1 MFRVLAVVVIALA
14 FGPVAKACPNVFAV
28 QTVVAQPVVVAQ
40 QVQLAV
46 VQPVQAFTVLQ
57 VAQPVVVRQVVQKV
71 VVRRQFATPVR
82 DFLFG
87 R

>member
-14 FGPVAKACPNVFAV
+14 FGPVAQACPNVFQV

-57 VAQPVVVRQVVQKV
+57 VAQPVVQKV